1 MVSDRTDPS
10 VRIFDTTLRDGE
22 QSPGAS
28 LTSDEKLILARHIA
42 ALGVDVIEAG
52 FPAASPDDLAAVQRI
67 AGEVGGGDGPII
79 AGLARACAGDVER
92 AWEAVRPARRP
103 RIHTFLAT
111 SDLHLEHKLGMSR
124 DQMVDRTGE
133 MVAYARGF
141 CDDVEFSPEDA
152 GRSCPEFLIR
162 VLQAAI
168 EAGATTLNIPDT
180 VGYALPEEYGALIAR
195 LIRDTPGTERAVW
208 SVHCHDDLGLA
219 TANTLAGIRAGARQ
233 AEVTVNGIGERA
245 GNASLEEV
253 VMAIATRRPQLGFT
267 TGVDSRRLTRV
278 SRMVSRY
285 TGIEVPP
292 NKAVVGRN
300 AFAHEAGIH
309 QDGMLKD
316 QRTYE
321 IMTPESVGLEHTRLV
336 LGKHSGRHAFRA
348 RLEEMGVELGART
361 LDEAF
366 RHFKQLADR
375 KKQVTDADLLALIRE
390 EVGTVEE
397 RFRLGSLQVVCGPPD
412 AATATV
418 KLIGR
423 GGAEEV
429 GAAVGTGSVDAVFR
443 AIGKIV
449 GEGAE
454 LVDFTIRN
462 VTEGADALGEVS
474 VRIASGDGSSVPLRG
489 NGSPVRRNGSRRV
502 HSGYGTD
509 TDVIV
514 ASAKAYLAAINRM
527 LAAAGEPAPVSV
539 QATAAIGVP
548 AVASA
553 PAAGAPAPYAFTEE
567 PFDSDYTAGIP

>member
-1 MVSDRTDPS
+1 MTPDTSDAS
-10 VRIFDTTLRDGE
+10 IRIFDTTLRDGE

-42 ALGVDVIEAG
+42 GLGVDVIEAG

-67 AGEVGGGDGPII
+67 AYQVGSADGPIV
-79 AGLARACAGDVER
+79 AGLARTCRSDIEQ
-92 AWEAVRPARRP
+92 AWEGVRPARRP

-124 DQMVDRTGE
+124 DQVVDRVGE
-133 MVAYARGF
+133 MVSYAKSF

-162 VLQAAI
+162 VLQTAI

-180 VGYALPEEYGALIAR
+180 VGYALPEEYGALIER
-195 LIRDTPGTERAVW
+195 LIRDTPGAERAVW

-219 TANTLAGIRAGARQ
+219 TANTLAGVQAGARQ

-253 VMAIATRRPQLGFT
+253 VMAIATRRPQLGLR
-267 TGVDSRRLTRV
+267 TGVDTRQITRV

-285 TGIEVPP
+285 TGMEVPP

-309 QDGMLKD
+309 QDGVLKD

-321 IMTPESVGLEHTRLV
+321 IMTPESVGLTRNRLV

-348 RLEEMGVELGART
+348 RLEEMGVELEAER

-375 KKQVTDADLLALIRE
+375 KKEVTDADLLALVRE

-397 RFRLGSLQVVCGPPD
+397 RFRLGSLQVVCGPP

-418 KLIGR
+418 KLTDH
-423 GGAEEV
+423 GGAEQV

-449 GEGAE
+449 GAPGE
-454 LVDFTIRN
+454 LLDFNIRN

-474 VRIASGDGSSVPLRG
+474 VRIASPSD
-489 NGSPVRRNGSRRV
+489 SRRV

-527 LAAAGEPAPVSV
+527 LAAGPEAVRATTPV
-539 QATAAIGVP
+539 
-548 AVASA
+548 AVA
-553 PAAGAPAPYAFTEE
+553 AAGAPPAGAPAAAAAPAPFSFAEE
-567 PFDSDYTAGIP
+567 SFDSDYTVGIP